1 MKSLTLVEDF
11 YHEKNCQVS
20 YITTYTLLYVNE
32 RVFIL
37 QKQIKLIQ
45 RPTGTPTKDDFE
57 MVNAP
62 IGKISGGEVLV
73 KTVYISVDPYLR
85 GRMNDTKSYI
95 PPFELNQMISSGV
108 VAQVVDS
115 KSALLEKG
123 DMVLGSLPW
132 QEFSIAKDNTVR
144 KIDHILAPASAYLSV
159 LGMTGLTAYFGLLD
173 IGKPKE
179 GETVVVSGAAG
190 AVGSIVGQ
198 IAKIKGAH
206 VVGIAGSDEKVKFLL
221 DELGFDAAINYKTQD
236 VAEALREACPNGIDV
251 YFENVGGEIA
261 DAVFPLLNN
270 FARIPVCGAISSYNN
285 EQVDVG
291 PRVQGY
297 LIKTSSLMQGF
308 TIGNYSSRFGEGAKD
323 LATWLTEGK
332 LKYEETITEGFDHT
346 IDAFLDLF
354 KGANLGKSVVK
365 VAEIEKY

>member
-1 MKSLTLVEDF
+1 M
-11 YHEKNCQVS
+11 
-20 YITTYTLLYVNE
+20 
-32 RVFIL
+32 
-37 QKQIKLIQ
+37 QKQIKLIN
-45 RPTGTPTKDDFE
+45 RPTGIPTKENFE
-57 MVNAP
+57 ILTAS
-62 IGKISGGEVLV
+62 IDSASEGEVVV

-95 PPFELNQMISSGV
+95 PPFELNEMISSGIIG
-108 VAQVVDS
+108 QVVQS
-115 KSALLEKG
+115 MSSLFEKG
-123 DMVLGSLPW
+123 DVVLGSLPW
-132 QEFSIAKDNTVR
+132 QEYSVVKESAVR
-144 KIDHILAPASAYLSV
+144 KIDHRIAPATAYLSV

-198 IAKIKGAH
+198 IAKIKGTH
-206 VVGIAGSDEKVKFLL
+206 VVGIAGSDEKVKFLVE
-221 DELGFDAAINYKTQD
+221 ELGFDAAINYKTQD
-236 VAEALREACPNGIDV
+236 VAQALREACPNGIDV
-251 YFENVGGEIA
+251 YFENVGGEIS
-261 DAVFPLLNN
+261 DAIFPLLNN

-285 EQVDVG
+285 EQADVG

-308 TIGNYSSRFGEGAKD
+308 TVGNYSSRFGEGAKE
-323 LATWLTEGK
+323 LATWLKEGK

-354 KGANLGKSVVK
+354 KGANLGKAIVK
-365 VAEIEKY
+365 VSEIE

>member
-1 MKSLTLVEDF
+1 MS
-11 YHEKNCQVS
+11 N
-20 YITTYTLLYVNE
+20 
-32 RVFIL
+32 L
-37 QKQIKLIQ
+37 QKQILLKN
-45 RPTGTPTKDDFE
+45 RPSGTPTHENFE
-57 MVNAP
+57 LVNAP
-62 IGKISGGEVLV
+62 IGEPVKGKVLIR
-73 KTVYISVDPYLR
+73 TVYISVDPYLR

-95 PPFELNQMISSGV
+95 PPFELNEVLSSGV
-108 VAQVVDS
+108 VGQVVESQSD
-115 KSALLEKG
+115 LLTKG
-123 DMVLGSLPW
+123 DIVLGSLGW
-132 QEFSIAKDNTVR
+132 QEYTIAKENTVR

-173 IGKPKE
+173 IGKPKV

-206 VVGIAGSDEKVKFLL
+206 VVGIAGSDEKVKFLI
-221 DELGFDAAINYKTQD
+221 DQLGFDAAINYKTQD
-236 VAEALREACPNGIDV
+236 VASALEKSCPNGIDI
-251 YFENVGGEIA
+251 YFENVGGKIS
-261 DAVFPLLNN
+261 DAIFPLLNN

-285 EQVDVG
+285 EELDNG

-308 TIGNYSSRFGEGAKD
+308 TIGNYASRYGEGANQ
-323 LATWLTEGK
+323 LASWLKEGK

-354 KGANLGKSVVK
+354 KGSNLGKSLVK
-365 VAEIEKY
+365 VAEIEK

>member
-1 MKSLTLVEDF
+1 M
-11 YHEKNCQVS
+11 
-20 YITTYTLLYVNE
+20 
-32 RVFIL
+32 
-37 QKQIKLIQ
+37 QKQIKLIN
-45 RPTGTPTKDDFE
+45 RPQGTPTNNDFE
-57 MVNAP
+57 IVNLP
-62 IGKISGGEVLV
+62 IGEATEGEVLLR
-73 KTVYISVDPYLR
+73 TLYISVDPYLR

-95 PPFELNQMISSGV
+95 PPFKLNEAISSGV
-108 VAQVVDS
+108 VAQVVES
-115 KSALLEKG
+115 KSLLFNKG
-123 DMVLGSLPW
+123 DVVLGSLPW
-132 QEFSIAKDNTVR
+132 QEYSVANEKAVR
-144 KIDHILAPASAYLSV
+144 LIDHSIAPASAYLSV

-206 VVGIAGSDEKVKFLL
+206 VVGIAGSDEKVKFLI

-236 VAEALREACPNGIDV
+236 VAKALSEACPNGIDV
-251 YFENVGGEIA
+251 YFENVGGEIS

-285 EQVDVG
+285 EQADVG
-291 PRVQGY
+291 PRVQGH

-308 TIGNYSSRFGEGAKD
+308 TVGHYSSRFSDGAKD
-323 LATWLTEGK
+323 LAIWLKEGK
-332 LKYEETITEGFDHT
+332 LKYEETITEGFEHT

-354 KGANLGKSVVK
+354 QGSNLGKALVK
-365 VAEIEKY
+365 VAEIETETSAVE